1 MCTSMEHKVSAM
13 TSPVNPKAHV
23 VGLGLIGGSVARAL
37 TAGGWTVTGIDG
49 NSDVSRQALELGIVT
64 DTEPHSETSLVF
76 ICTPAGVV
84 AKVAKSVLAQ
94 LTSPEL
100 IVTDVAG
107 VKASIVEAVSDP
119 RFIGGHPMA
128 GSEMRG
134 LEGSRADLFTGCTW
148 VLTPSE
154 DTSADNYARLHSILR
169 DIGASVMALQPADH
183 DRMVAMASH
192 VPHLVSGALMNE
204 ASTMAESD
212 GALLRL
218 AAGGF
223 RDMTRISAGD
233 PAIWPDILFENA
245 PAVLGGLRGIQD
257 RLARLTAILESGD
270 RDNLLQNLATAAEA
284 RRHMPG
290 RTAESSNLTE
300 VRIPVPDRPGVLA
313 EVTTLAS
320 NLQINIF
327 DIEIAHSVEGSPGV
341 LLLALEMADASTMAK
356 ALRDQGFSVG
366 GDV

>member
-1 MCTSMEHKVSAM
+1 M
-13 TSPVNPKAHV
+13 TSPDSLKAHV

-37 TAGGWTVTGIDG
+37 SANGWLVTGVDG
-49 NSDVSRQALELGIVT
+49 NDDVSRLALDLGVVSSFEPAP
-64 DTEPHSETSLVF
+64 DTTLAVV
-76 ICTPAGVV
+76 CTPAGVV
-84 AKVAKSVLAQ
+84 AAVANELLAI
-94 LTSPEL
+94 LESPDL

-107 VKASIVEAVSDP
+107 VKSSIVEAINDP

-148 VLTPSE
+148 VLTPGDE
-154 DTSADNYARLHSILR
+154 TSADDYARLHSILR
-169 DIGASVMALQPADH
+169 DFGASVMALQAKDH

-233 PAIWPDILFENA
+233 PSIWPDILFENSE
-245 PAVLGGLRGIQD
+245 AVLVGLKGIQ
-257 RLARLTAILESGD
+257 ARLGRLTSTLEARD
-270 RDNLLQNLATAAEA
+270 RHALLNDLASAAEA

-320 NLQINIF
+320 DLQINIF

-341 LLLALEMADASTMAK
+341 LLLSLETSEAPAMAK
-356 ALRDQGFSVG
+356 ALRDHGFSVG
-366 GDV
+366 GDGL